1 MDRTKAVIMQ
11 RRIVCPVCGYRMPY
25 SYGKNAECRGVVI
38 RCKNNKCKVFFELV
52 IKDGKQT
59 LD

>member
-1 MDRTKAVIMQ
+1 MDRTKAVVMQ

-25 SYGKNAECRGVVI
+25 SYGKDAECRGVVI

>member
-1 MDRTKAVIMQ
+1 MDRTKAVVMQ

-25 SYGKNAECRGVVI
+25 SYGKDAECRGVVI
-38 RCKNNKCKVFFELV
+38 RCKNNKCKVFFELA

>member
-1 MDRTKAVIMQ
+1 MDRTKAVVMQ

>member
-1 MDRTKAVIMQ
+1 MDRTKAVVMQ

-25 SYGKNAECRGVVI
+25 SYGKDAECRGVVI

-52 IKDGKQT
+52 IKDGTQT